1 LIKISYSIF
10 NKYTNF
16 VQIPKDIE
24 RFEEAGVDYL
34 HLDVMDG
41 HFVPNIFLGHETVK
55 SFRTMTKMPF
65 DVHLMVENPEKH
77 IEDFANAGGDII
89 SIHSEACTHLHSTI
103 QKIKKIGKKASVA
116 LNPAT
121 PLSWLEYVLAD
132 IDMILIM
139 TVNPGFY
146 GQTFIRSM
154 LPKIRR
160 ARQLVEENNPN
171 IDVQV
176 DGNINKK
183 TAKWVVEAGANV
195 LVLGN
200 GLAGQK
206 DIKKAVEEF
215 KKLG

>member
-16 VQIPKDIE
+16 VQIPKDVE

-41 HFVPNIFLGHETVK
+41 HFVPNIFLGHEIVK

-65 DVHLMVENPEKH
+65 DVHLMIENPEKH

-89 SIHSEACTHLHSTI
+89 SIHPEVCTHLHSTI
-103 QKIKKIGKKASVA
+103 QKIKNIGKKASVA

-139 TVNPGFY
+139 TVEPGFY

-154 LPKIRR
+154 LSKIGR

-171 IDVQV
+171 IDIQV

-183 TAKWVVEAGANV
+183 TAKWAVEAGANV
-195 LVLGN
+195 LVLGA
-200 GLAGQK
+200 GLAGLK
-206 DIKKAVEEF
+206 DIKKAVREF
-215 KKLG
+215 KELG

>member
-1 LIKISYSIF
+1 MIKISYSIF

-41 HFVPNIFLGHETVK
+41 HFVPNIFLGHEAVK

-160 ARQLVEENNPN
+160 ARQLIEENNPN
-171 IDVQV
+171 IDIQV

>member
-1 LIKISYSIF
+1 
-10 NKYTNF
+10 
-16 VQIPKDIE
+16 
-24 RFEEAGVDYL
+24 
-34 HLDVMDG
+34 
-41 HFVPNIFLGHETVK
+41 
-55 SFRTMTKMPF
+55 
-65 DVHLMVENPEKH
+65 
-77 IEDFANAGGDII
+77 
-89 SIHSEACTHLHSTI
+89 
-103 QKIKKIGKKASVA
+103 
-116 LNPAT
+116 
-121 PLSWLEYVLAD
+121 LSWLEYVLAD

>member
-41 HFVPNIFLGHETVK
+41 HFVPNIFLGHEAVK

-160 ARQLVEENNPN
+160 ARQLIEENNPN
-171 IDVQV
+171 IDIQV